1 MVHVTSD
8 PNEQTGTGEP
18 RSAADRLAVPP
29 AEPGHTDVFEPPD
42 EEQTVREVNRSG
54 SGGSG
59 GPREGDARQEGS
71 GSESMED
78 MLAGDG

>member
-18 RSAADRLAVPP
+18 RSTADGPTVPP
-29 AEPGHTDVFEPPD
+29 GQSEQDDVFRPPD
-42 EEQTVREVNRSG
+42 GERTEHEINRSG

-59 GPREGDARQEGS
+59 GPADGDPSEEGS
-71 GSESMED
+71 GSGSMED
-78 MLAGDG
+78 LLSGGT